1 MQPPTG
7 DTLSQTSL
15 RIDGDRT
22 NHAQAG
28 QPTIRQ
34 SLAAMANPSLAGRA
48 CARTTPTGH
57 AVCDS
62 SDSDNSATIAE
73 QLAATAD
80 NDTDV
85 SDTTADA
92 ADASS
97 NGSLSHAA
105 PLAANIPDVS
115 DFHQVGSASWY
126 GDGFH
131 GRRTAS
137 GERYDMHDMTAAHLS
152 LPLLSYIRVTNV
164 FNHRSVIVKV
174 NDRGPYHGHRILDLS
189 LAAAKALGMMHR
201 GTGRVAIT
209 GLSPSEVRTAL
220 AAPMLASR

>member
-1 MQPPTG
+1 MQPPPG
-7 DTLSQTSL
+7 DMLSQTSL
-15 RIDGDRT
+15 RIDGVRT

-48 CARTTPTGH
+48 CARTTPTGRT
-57 AVCDS
+57 ACDG
-62 SDSDNSATIAE
+62 SDTASVAE
-73 QLAATAD
+73 QLAAAAD

-85 SDTTADA
+85 SSDDTTADTSTDGA
-92 ADASS
+92 
-97 NGSLSHAA
+97 LSHAA
-105 PLAANIPDVS
+105 PLADNIPDVS
-115 DFHQVGSASWY
+115 DFHQTGNASWY

-137 GERYDMHDMTAAHLS
+137 GERYDMHDMTAAHIS

-174 NDRGPYHGHRILDLS
+174 NDRGPYRGHRILDLS

-201 GTGRVAIT
+201 GTERVAIT

-220 AAPMLASR
+220 SAPMLASR

>member
-1 MQPPTG
+1 MQPPTA

-15 RIDGDRT
+15 RIDGVRT

-28 QPTIRQ
+28 VPSIRQ

-48 CARTTPTGH
+48 CARTTPTGR
-57 AVCDS
+57 AACDGN
-62 SDSDNSATIAE
+62 DAPTIAE
-73 QLAATAD
+73 QLAAAAD

-85 SDTTADA
+85 SDASNSTADSA
-92 ADASS
+92 TDGA
-97 NGSLSHAA
+97 LSHAA
-105 PLAANIPDVS
+105 PLADNIPDVS
-115 DFHQVGSASWY
+115 DFHQVGNASWY
-126 GDGFH
+126 GNGFH

-137 GERYDMHDMTAAHLS
+137 GERYDMHDMTAAHIS

-201 GTGRVAIT
+201 GTERVAIT

-220 AAPMLASR
+220 AGPMLASR